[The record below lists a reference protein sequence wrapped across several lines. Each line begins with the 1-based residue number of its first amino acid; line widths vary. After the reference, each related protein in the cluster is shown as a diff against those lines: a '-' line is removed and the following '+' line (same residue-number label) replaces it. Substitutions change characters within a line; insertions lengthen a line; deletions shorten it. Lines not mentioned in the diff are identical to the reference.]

1 MSVVCLTLDKSYKKS
16 CKASIAGIQAASF
29 GVYDTANR
37 LVTTSAGV
45 VDVATVY
52 GTGTLARFE
61 VKNTTAKYLEN
72 GTKGLDTNAKS
83 VKGAVT
89 FNIAIPPDI
98 ATHIEKSK
106 VVDTLMDREWVIFLE
121 MKDGTILPIG
131 SQFGA
136 EILTAEGDTG
146 GMDNDLNGY
155 IVNITTNEPDF
166 ARKYALSGD
175 GLVDYAAA
183 LMAY

>member
-1 MSVVCLTLDKSYKKS
+1 MSIVCPTFSKSYKKP
-16 CKASIAGIQAASF
+16 CKASTAGIMAATF
-29 GVYDTANR
+29 GVYNTANR
-37 LVTTSAGV
+37 LVTTSTGV
-45 VDVATVY
+45 VDVASVY
-52 GTGTLARFE
+52 GADTLARFE

-72 GTKGLDTNAKS
+72 GTKGADTNAKS
-83 VKGAVT
+83 VKGAIS
-89 FNIAIPPDI
+89 FNLAIPPDI
-98 ATHIEKSK
+98 QEHIAMSK
-106 VVDTLMDREWVIFLE
+106 VVDTMMDREWVIFLE

-136 EILTAEGDTG
+136 EVLSADGDTG
-146 GMDNDLNGY
+146 GTDNDLNGF

-183 LMAY
+183 LMDY